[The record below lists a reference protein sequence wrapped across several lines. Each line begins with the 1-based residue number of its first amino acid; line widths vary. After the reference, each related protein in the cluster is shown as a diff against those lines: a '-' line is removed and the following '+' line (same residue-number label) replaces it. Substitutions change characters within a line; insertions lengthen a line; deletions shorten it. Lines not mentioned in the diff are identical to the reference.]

1 MPGTWFIAGCILTP
15 LGFGLVPGLLP
26 TRVPL
31 VARWTLWLILIGL
44 ASWFLGTVSD
54 LPKPFPLL
62 ARCAFWLSSLLS
74 LYVLLVETGRAR
86 RRRSLAKG

>member
-1 MPGTWFIAGCILTP
+1 
-15 LGFGLVPGLLP
+15 
-26 TRVPL
+26 
-31 VARWTLWLILIGL
+31 LIGL
-44 ASWFLGTVSD
+44 ASWFLGTVND

-74 LYVLLVETGRAR
+74 LYVLLVETGRAG